1 MQPEKSKLASSNDEE
16 LRKLS
21 VELRMLEQTA
31 ETLQSRL
38 SMINAVA
45 TDLTYANMALE
56 NLDKE
61 KENAELLVPIGGTS
75 YIRAKL
81 DNPDKIV
88 VGLGAGVSAEKTRQE
103 AKEIVKKRLEDLR
116 KNQQAVQQQFVQ
128 IAERINLDRERFE
141 TMAAAMRE
149 GKTSQNV

>member
-31 ETLQSRL
+31 EALQSRL

-56 NLDKE
+56 NLDIE

-81 DNPDKIV
+81 DNPDKII

-103 AKEIVKKRLEDLR
+103 AKEIIKKRLEDLG

-128 IAERINLDRERFE
+128 VADRINLDRERFE

>member
-1 MQPEKSKLASSNDEE
+1 MASSNDDE

-81 DNPDKIV
+81 DNPDKII

-128 IAERINLDRERFE
+128 VAERINLDRERFE
-141 TMAAAMRE
+141 AMAAAMRE

>member
-1 MQPEKSKLASSNDEE
+1 LANNSEDG

-31 ETLQSRL
+31 EALQSRL

-81 DNPDKIV
+81 DNPDRII

-103 AKEIVKKRLEDLR
+103 AKEIIKKRLEDLG
-116 KNQQAVQQQFVQ
+116 KNQQATQQQFVQ

-149 GKTSQNV
+149 GKTS

>member
-1 MQPEKSKLASSNDEE
+1 
-16 LRKLS
+16 
-21 VELRMLEQTA
+21 MLEQTA
-31 ETLQSRL
+31 EALQSRL

-81 DNPDKIV
+81 DNPDRII

-103 AKEIVKKRLEDLR
+103 AKEIIKKRLEDLG
-116 KNQQAVQQQFVQ
+116 KNQQATQQQFVQ